1 MFTFVTV
8 LVLIII
14 HIIIDPDTIT
24 SIVSVIKDVFTNNAS
39 RLSTLLQNSID
50 EFAKEM
56 LQEQLIG
63 RGVSRNPTYTT
74 IIDNFLAKLAFMT
87 DKKKIEQHCGKF
99 LKVLHN
105 IGEQEAS
112 DYMKKLLVVSVRAR
126 ILNVDLH
133 LDDRL

>member
-24 SIVSVIKDVFTNNAS
+24 SIVSVIKDVFSNNVTS
-39 RLSTLLQNSID
+39 LSTLLQNSID

-56 LQEQLIG
+56 LQEQLIDH
-63 RGVSRNPTYTT
+63 GVSRNPTYTT
-74 IIDNFLAKLAFMT
+74 IIDNFLAKLAFLT
-87 DKKKIEQHCGKF
+87 EKKKIEQHCGKF

>member
-39 RLSTLLQNSID
+39 KLRTLLQNGID
-50 EFAKEM
+50 EFAQEM
-56 LQEQLIG
+56 LKEQLIG
-63 RGVSRNPTYTT
+63 RGVSRNPTYKT

-112 DYMKKLLVVSVRAR
+112 DYMKKLLVDSVRAR

-133 LDDRL
+133 LDD